1 MPLVKVISSKNSKT
15 SKLIKANDLEDLK
28 EKAEAKFGYK
38 VETFKREQDDCEIDD
53 DDAFL
58 ALCESGKEFSLIA
71 VHKGSDDEGS
81 PKRSKQTIKVFS
93 IGEKEPIEILAESLE
108 TLKSKTEV
116 KFGIEVDKFVR
127 KLDGSEIDDD
137 EVLVEIMSIEKNL
150 ELVAL
155 EDGDIYGIHF
165 LDHLILKLFD

>member
-1 MPLVKVISSKNSKT
+1 MPLVKVISSKNSKS
-15 SKLIKANDLEDLK
+15 SKLIKADDLDELK
-28 EKAEAKFGYK
+28 EKAETKFGYK
-38 VETFKREQDDCEIDD
+38 IETFKREQDDCEIDD

-137 EVLVEIMSIEKNL
+137 EVLVELMSIEKNL

>member
-1 MPLVKVISSKNSKT
+1 MPLVKVISSKNPKS
-15 SKLIKANDLEDLK
+15 SKLIKTDDLDELK
-28 EKAEAKFGYK
+28 EKAEAKLGYK
-38 VETFKREQDDCEIDD
+38 IETFKREEDDCEIDD
-53 DDAFL
+53 NDAFL

-71 VHKGSDDEGS
+71 VQNGSDDEGS
-81 PKRSKQTIKVFS
+81 PKSSKQKIKVFS
-93 IGEKEPIEILAESLE
+93 IGEKEPAEILAENLE

-137 EVLVEIMSIEKNL
+137 EVLVELMSIEKNL

-155 EDGDIYGIHF
+155 EDGDIYGINFFKEPF
-165 LDHLILKLFD
+165 LII